1 MQWTIAKAS
10 KVRCN
15 KKKLIFFFAI
25 TKISESKSGGD
36 AGYKKYVT
44 QLYCFRGRRSVS
56 QPIPGPT
63 RDFYT
68 QGTLARESSAHEELL
83 LGIPDG

>member
-1 MQWTIAKAS
+1 MDNCNAS

-15 KKKLIFFFAI
+15 KKGSTNFFFAI